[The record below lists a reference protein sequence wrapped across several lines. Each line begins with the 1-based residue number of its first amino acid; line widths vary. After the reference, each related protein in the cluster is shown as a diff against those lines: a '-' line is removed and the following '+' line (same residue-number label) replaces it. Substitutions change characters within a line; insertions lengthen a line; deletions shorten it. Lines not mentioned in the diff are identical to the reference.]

1 MEQAPRAHGGAPL
14 LKARE
19 VAEWLRVS
27 INTVHRL
34 AETGELAS
42 HRVGRLRRFDAA
54 AVEAYLEKVAH
65 TSDPTPL
72 RPVHSA

>member
-1 MEQAPRAHGGAPL
+1 M

-34 AETGELAS
+34 AETGELPSARIG
-42 HRVGRLRRFDAA
+42 RVRRFNAA
-54 AVEAYLEKVAH
+54 DVEAYLASVSQTTPPA
-65 TSDPTPL
+65 PL
-72 RPVHSA
+72 RMHSA